1 MISASQQALMGTLHD
16 ICTDGSFTSE
26 ECAILRFGPLENAGL
41 LNYVDL
47 PSVDPPD
54 F

>member
-1 MISASQQALMGTLHD
+1 MISDSQQALRTLHD

-26 ECAILRFGPLENAGL
+26 ECAMSCFGPLENAGS